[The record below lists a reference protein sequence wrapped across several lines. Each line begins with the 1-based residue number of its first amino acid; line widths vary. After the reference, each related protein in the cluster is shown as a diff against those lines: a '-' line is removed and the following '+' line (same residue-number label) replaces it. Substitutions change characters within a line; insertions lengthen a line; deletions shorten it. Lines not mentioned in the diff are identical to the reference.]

1 MSIDPVIAAIFSRFF
16 PGTPRSSRIILTG
29 RDEADFRV
37 TALVTTAEGPRY
49 VLKLADNDF
58 TFPDRIRM
66 WQRTVEEYRDL
77 GYYCPRI
84 FADRNGDFPTVEYAG
99 RPCAAYGEEFSR
111 YRSLEDRTAEG
122 QGEGPQD
129 RAYFED
135 LWRMTARVAAK
146 KLDYAGYPSAY
157 CLFDTF
163 CPSDAQD
170 EVLENALE
178 WKRCAEALP
187 EAFAPQVRRIWT
199 RWRENRAALEP
210 RYATLPTSV
219 FQADLNPTN
228 LLVDEEGRFMGVCDF
243 NLSGRDVFLNYLMRE
258 VRDEM
263 AAEIEAIRRA
273 LTSAA
278 RYYAFSDEEKAAA
291 LPLYRCL
298 KPLWYTRVEEL
309 KAAGTDEARIQ
320 RELDQ
325 TERYLTEEVD
335 FVSCMGG
342 SPPPTKA

>member
-1 MSIDPVIAAIFSRFF
+1 MSIDPTIAAVFSRFF
-16 PGTPRSSRIILTG
+16 EGTPLSARIIDTG
-29 RDEADFRV
+29 RDDADFRV
-37 TALVTTAEGPRY
+37 TALVTTAEGQRY

-66 WQRTVEEYRDL
+66 WQRTAEEYVRL

-84 FADRNGDFPTVEYAG
+84 YSDKSGDFPTVTYRG
-99 RPCAAYGEEFSR
+99 RPCVAYGEEFAR

-122 QGEGPQD
+122 QEDVPND

-146 KLDYAGYPSAY
+146 KLDHTRYPSAY
-157 CLFDTF
+157 CLFETF
-163 CPSDAQD
+163 CPSDPMD

-187 EAFAPQVRRIWT
+187 ETFSAQVRRIWT
-199 RWRENRAALEP
+199 RWTENRAALQP
-210 RYATLPTSV
+210 LYAALPTSV

-228 LLVDEEGRFMGVCDF
+228 LLVNEDGRFVGVCDF

-258 VRDEM
+258 VRDERE
-263 AAEIEAIRRA
+263 AEIEAIRRA
-273 LTSAA
+273 LTIAA
-278 RYYAFSDEEKAAA
+278 RYYDFSDGEKAAA

-298 KPLWYTRVEEL
+298 KPLWYTRVEAL
-309 KAAGTDEARIQ
+309 KDAGTDEARIQ
-320 RELDQ
+320 QELTQ
-325 TERYLTEEVD
+325 TERYFTEDVD
-335 FVSCMGG
+335 FASYM
-342 SPPPTKA
+342 